1 MLLHHGSGPLH
12 AHVRHLT

>member
-1 MLLHHGSGPLH
+1 MH